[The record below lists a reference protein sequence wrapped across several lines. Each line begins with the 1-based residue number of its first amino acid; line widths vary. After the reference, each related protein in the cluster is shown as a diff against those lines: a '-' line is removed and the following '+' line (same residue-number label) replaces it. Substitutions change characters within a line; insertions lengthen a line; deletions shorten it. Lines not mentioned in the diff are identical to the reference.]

1 MLFQTSYIKNVG
13 TYINTIVVGYSDC
26 YLQLFT
32 KVKGIYTICKFY
44 IYTTHYLTLLSITYF
59 LFVSNSN
66 IANNTDCNTPFLAK
80 KLMDLLS
87 DLEQHSGILLK
98 SFQKKFLIVNQRNI
112 IYYFSTDTSNA
123 LKIGK
128 FSEANRK
135 HEELLGIKFIILKFI
150 IFIVI

>member
-1 MLFQTSYIKNVG
+1 
-13 TYINTIVVGYSDC
+13 
-26 YLQLFT
+26 
-32 KVKGIYTICKFY
+32 
-44 IYTTHYLTLLSITYF
+44 
-59 LFVSNSN
+59 
-66 IANNTDCNTPFLAK
+66 
-80 KLMDLLS
+80 MDLLS